1 MLYIVGMGPGSRE
14 YILPKAI
21 KVLDN
26 SDIIIGFSRLIKELD
41 FLKKKKVKV
50 DSLREI
56 IEFINENGED
66 NTISIVASGDPTFF
80 GISEYINNNF
90 IGNVEVIP
98 GLSSFQYL
106 TSKINKSWNNAYTGS
121 IHGRAINFIE
131 KVLMYPLSIWL
142 TDNKN
147 NSAALCNLLYENKI
161 NCKVIIGENL
171 SYENEKILEGLP
183 EEFLNEEIS
192 SMSIL
197 VVERNIGDKDDFN

>member
-14 YILPKAI
+14 YILPKAME
-21 KVLDN
+21 VLEN
-26 SDIIIGFSRLIKELD
+26 SDVIIGFSRLIKELD
-41 FLKKKKVKV
+41 FLKKKVVKV
-50 DSLREI
+50 DSLGEI
-56 IEFINENGED
+56 IEFINEYGKE

-80 GISEYINNNF
+80 GISEYINKNF

-121 IHGRAINFIE
+121 IHGRETNFIE

-147 NSAALCNLLYENKI
+147 NSAALCKFLYENKI

-171 SYENEKILEGLP
+171 SYENERVLQGVP
-183 EEFLNEEIS
+183 EEFLKEEIS

-197 VVERNIGDKDDFN
+197 IVERNIGD

>member
-14 YILPKAI
+14 YILPKAME
-21 KVLDN
+21 VLET
-26 SDIIIGFSRLIKELD
+26 SDVIIGFSRLIKELD
-41 FLKKKKVKV
+41 FLKKKVVKV
-50 DSLREI
+50 DSLGEI
-56 IEFINENGED
+56 IEFINEYGKE

-80 GISEYINNNF
+80 GISEYINKNF

-121 IHGRAINFIE
+121 IHGRETNFIE

-147 NSAALCNLLYENKI
+147 NSAALCKFLYENKI

-171 SYENEKILEGLP
+171 SYENERVLQGVP
-183 EEFLNEEIS
+183 EEFLKEEIS

-197 VVERNIGDKDDFN
+197 IVERNIGD

>member
-14 YILPKAI
+14 YILPKAME
-21 KVLDN
+21 VLET
-26 SDIIIGFSRLIKELD
+26 SDVIIGFSRLIKELD
-41 FLKKKKVKV
+41 FLKKKVVKV
-50 DSLREI
+50 DSLGEI
-56 IEFINENGED
+56 IEFINEYGKE

-80 GISEYINNNF
+80 GISEYINKNF

-121 IHGRAINFIE
+121 IHGRETNFIE
-131 KVLMYPLSIWL
+131 KVLIYPLSIWL

-147 NSAALCNLLYENKI
+147 NSAALCKLLYENKI

-171 SYENEKILEGLP
+171 SYKNERVLQGVP
-183 EEFLNEEIS
+183 EEFLKEEIS

-197 VVERNIGDKDDFN
+197 IVERNIGD

>member
-14 YILPKAI
+14 YILPKAME
-21 KVLDN
+21 VLEN
-26 SDIIIGFSRLIKELD
+26 SDVIIGFSRLIKELD
-41 FLKKKKVKV
+41 FLKKKVVKV
-50 DSLREI
+50 DSLGEI
-56 IEFINENGED
+56 IEFINEYGKE
-66 NTISIVASGDPTFF
+66 NTMSIVASGDPTFF
-80 GISEYINNNF
+80 GISEYINKNF

-121 IHGRAINFIE
+121 IHGRETNFIE
-131 KVLMYPLSIWL
+131 KVLIYPLSIWL

-147 NSAALCNLLYENKI
+147 NSAALCKLLYENKI

-171 SYENEKILEGLP
+171 SYKNERVLQGVP
-183 EEFLNEEIS
+183 EEFLKEEIS

-197 VVERNIGDKDDFN
+197 IVERNIGD

>member
-14 YILPKAI
+14 YILPKAME
-21 KVLDN
+21 VLEN
-26 SDIIIGFSRLIKELD
+26 SDVIIGFSRLIKELD
-41 FLKKKKVKV
+41 FLKKKVVKV
-50 DSLREI
+50 DSLGEI
-56 IEFINENGED
+56 IEFINEYGKE
-66 NTISIVASGDPTFF
+66 NTMSIVASGDPNFF
-80 GISEYINNNF
+80 GISEYINKNF

-121 IHGRAINFIE
+121 IHGRETNFIE
-131 KVLMYPLSIWL
+131 KVLIYPLSIWL

-147 NSAALCNLLYENKI
+147 NSAALCKLLYENKI

-171 SYENEKILEGLP
+171 SYKNERVLQGVP
-183 EEFLNEEIS
+183 EEFLKEEIS

-197 VVERNIGDKDDFN
+197 IVERNIGD

>member
-1 MLYIVGMGPGSRE
+1 MIYIVGMGPGSRE
-14 YILPKAI
+14 YILPKAM

-121 IHGRAINFIE
+121 IHGREINFIE
-131 KVLMYPLSIWL
+131 KVLMYQLSIWL

-171 SYENEKILEGLP
+171 SYENEKVLEGLP

>member
-1 MLYIVGMGPGSRE
+1 MIYIVGMGPGSRE
-14 YILPKAI
+14 YILPKAM

-121 IHGRAINFIE
+121 IHGREINFIE

-171 SYENEKILEGLP
+171 SYENEKVLEGLP